1 MSAPTGFDPIPKKY
15 VEDCLN
21 CCAESFA
28 QLAALLCVIKEK
40 AQEDGAD
47 AAKLAALGYSVA
59 CDMENFAGR
68 TLEQMQIGG
77 VKQ

>member
-21 CCAESFA
+21 CCSESFA
-28 QLAALLCVIKEK
+28 QLAALLHVIKEK

-47 AAKLAALGYSVA
+47 AAKLAALGCAVA
-59 CDMENFAGR
+59 ADMENYADATR
-68 TLEQMQIGG
+68 EQLQKGG

>member
-1 MSAPTGFDPIPKKY
+1 MSTATGFDPIPKKY
-15 VEDCLN
+15 VEECLN

-28 QLAALLCVIKEK
+28 QLAALLHVIKEK

-59 CDMENFAGR
+59 CDMENYADATR
-68 TLEQMQIGG
+68 EQLQKGG
-77 VKQ
+77 VTQ